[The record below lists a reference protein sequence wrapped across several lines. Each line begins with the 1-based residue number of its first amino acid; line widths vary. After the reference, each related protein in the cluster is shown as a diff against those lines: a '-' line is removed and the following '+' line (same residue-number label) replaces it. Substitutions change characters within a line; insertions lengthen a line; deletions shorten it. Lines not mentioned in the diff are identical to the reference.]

1 MVRAM
6 LMLQA
11 TLHGSLETLGMFGKY
26 FYSHCRVQMPGLA
39 RGDENCTLVCSH
51 FSRVRGTVALCTVA
65 GGNQIAHHTHT
76 GHNSPFPH
84 RMVVAAAGRADSFR
98 RRRSLRPRERGE
110 IMDSAA
116 RQQTTST
123 TTGAKPAK
131 EIFMGLKTTNHTHR
145 AWSD

>member
-26 FYSHCRVQMPGLA
+26 FYSLCRVQMPRRR
-39 RGDENCTLVCSH
+39 RGNENLH
-51 FSRVRGTVALCTVA
+51 FSLLPLFACPWYIGGVYR
-65 GGNQIAHHTHT
+65 GNQIAHHTHT

-84 RMVVAAAGRADSFR
+84 RTVAVVAAAGRADSFR

>member
-26 FYSHCRVQMPGLA
+26 FYSLCRVQMPRRR
-39 RGDENCTLVCSH
+39 RGNENLH
-51 FSRVRGTVALCTVA
+51 FSLLPLFACPWYIGGVYR
-65 GGNQIAHHTHT
+65 GNQIAHHTHT

-84 RMVVAAAGRADSFR
+84 RTVVAAAAGRADSFR